1 MQNTELSIQRQS
13 LVGLFFRIIVLL
25 FADDRKINGIKVILC
40 HHVYL
45 SQKMILYPL
54 LTHGY
59 KECKGKQLQPSQVS
73 ALVCEMALIKLSG
86 ETFTVAES
94 WV

>member
-1 MQNTELSIQRQS
+1 M
-13 LVGLFFRIIVLL
+13 
-25 FADDRKINGIKVILC
+25 
-40 HHVYL
+40 YL
-45 SQKMILYPL
+45 SQKMILYLLL